1 MKNRLYDATKIDWD
15 NLMFSTKELW
25 MLLIPIMVEQML
37 NSLMGMADTMM
48 VSNVGSVAMSAV
60 SLVDSINTLV
70 IQVFAALATGAAII
84 CSHYLGKGDERGAN
98 KAARQIFLTVIVIS
112 LTITAGG
119 LIFCRPLLRLIFGAV
134 EPAVMEDSIIY
145 FLITASSYPFIA
157 LFNAGGAFYRAGGN
171 SKFPM
176 KISIIS
182 NVLNIIGNAV
192 LIFGCNMGVAG
203 GDINARL
210 KGVLCHCCFVF
221 PSKTKTENRAEP
233 ISHNSAGFSADREST
248 CDRYSCRSGKW
259 HVSVWKTCN
268 PVHGFHP
275 GNTGNC
281 GAGDDGN
288 F

>member
-119 LIFCRPLLRLIFGAV
+119 LIFCRPLLRLIFG
-134 EPAVMEDSIIY
+134 SC
-145 FLITASSYPFIA
+145 
-157 LFNAGGAFYRAGGN
+157 GACGYG
-171 SKFPM
+171 
-176 KISIIS
+176 
-182 NVLNIIGNAV
+182 
-192 LIFGCNMGVAG
+192 
-203 GDINARL
+203 
-210 KGVLCHCCFVF
+210 
-221 PSKTKTENRAEP
+221 
-233 ISHNSAGFSADREST
+233 
-248 CDRYSCRSGKW
+248 
-259 HVSVWKTCN
+259 
-268 PVHGFHP
+268 GFHYLFP
-275 GNTGNC
+275 DHGIFLSVYC
-281 GAGDDGN
+281 PV
-288 F
+288 

>member
-112 LTITAGG
+112 LTITAS
-119 LIFCRPLLRLIFGAV
+119 
-134 EPAVMEDSIIY
+134 E
-145 FLITASSYPFIA
+145 
-157 LFNAGGAFYRAGGN
+157 
-171 SKFPM
+171 
-176 KISIIS
+176 
-182 NVLNIIGNAV
+182 
-192 LIFGCNMGVAG
+192 
-203 GDINARL
+203 
-210 KGVLCHCCFVF
+210 
-221 PSKTKTENRAEP
+221 
-233 ISHNSAGFSADREST
+233 
-248 CDRYSCRSGKW
+248 
-259 HVSVWKTCN
+259 
-268 PVHGFHP
+268 
-275 GNTGNC
+275 
-281 GAGDDGN
+281 
-288 F
+288 

>member
-157 LFNAGGAFYRAGGN
+157 LFNAGGAFSQPFGSVIRSLLVAIFELGVEEIMVIAHSDCGACHMH
-171 SKFPM
+171 SEEMLEKM
-176 KISIIS
+176 KAR
-182 NVLNIIGNAV
+182 G
-192 LIFGCNMGVAG
+192 
-203 GDINARL
+203 INADYIHMMSFC
-210 KGVLCHCCFVF
+210 GVDFHSWLDGFEDTEKSVRGTVDFIVHHPLI
-221 PSKTKTENRAEP
+221 PSDVK
-233 ISHNSAGFSADREST
+233 
-248 CDRYSCRSGKW
+248 
-259 HVSVWKTCN
+259 
-268 PVHGFHP
+268 VHGFIIDST
-275 GNTGNC
+275 TGELTRIV
-281 GAGDDGN
+281 
-288 F
+288 